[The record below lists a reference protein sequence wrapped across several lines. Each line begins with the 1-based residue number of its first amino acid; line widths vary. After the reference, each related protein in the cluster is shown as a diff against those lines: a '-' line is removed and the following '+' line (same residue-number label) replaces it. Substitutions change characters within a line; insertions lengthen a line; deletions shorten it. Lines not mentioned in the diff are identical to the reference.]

1 MAQELLSWPG
11 LLPRTS
17 DFHIT
22 GTGEELSP
30 KELFLFS
37 IGME

>member
-11 LLPRTS
+11 LLPRNS

-22 GTGEELSP
+22 GAGEELSP
-30 KELFLFS
+30 RSYFSFL
-37 IGME
+37 